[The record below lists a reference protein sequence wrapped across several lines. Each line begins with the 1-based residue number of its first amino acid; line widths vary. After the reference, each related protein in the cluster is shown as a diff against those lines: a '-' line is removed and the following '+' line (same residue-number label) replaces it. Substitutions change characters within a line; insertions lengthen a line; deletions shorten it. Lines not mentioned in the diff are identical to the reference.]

1 MRRSFEFPSEW
12 LSGRN
17 RQSAIRIALGSLLLL
32 NIIALVLAFFPPGG
46 SPESL
51 ESDLAAA
58 RRVLA
63 ARQQTAA
70 ALKKNAAKVALA
82 RTETE
87 KFMSMRFLD
96 RRTAYSTL
104 EIALADAAKAAG
116 IQPKDRSYGYE
127 PVEGSDTLAVATINA
142 NFEGTYADLIEAVHA
157 IDKSQRLVI
166 LDSLQAQPVQGGPGM
181 LSINMKLFAF
191 LRQTPEE
198 SAAATP
204 ASPGGT
210 D

>member
-1 MRRSFEFPSEW
+1 MRRSFELPANLFNV
-12 LSGRN
+12 RN
-17 RQSAIRIALGSLLLL
+17 RQGVIRATVGTLLLA
-32 NIIALVLAFFPPGG
+32 NIVALVLAFYPPGG

-51 ESDLAAA
+51 EGDLAAA

-70 ALKKNAAKVALA
+70 ALKKNVAKVTLA

-87 KFMSMRFLD
+87 KFMSVRFLD

-127 PVEGSDTLAVATINA
+127 PVEGSDTLAVASINA

-157 IDKSQRLVI
+157 IDKAQRLVI

-198 SAAATP
+198 AAGTSP
-204 ASPGGT
+204 APPGGA